1 MAVLEVRT
9 YPNEVLRKKALP
21 VESVDDETRRLMDDM
36 VETMYARAGLG
47 LAAPQVG
54 VSKRVVV
61 VHVAIQDGPEYPLTV
76 IANPELVSSGGSM
89 EFEEGCLSLP
99 GFTTVV
105 KRPSEVVVKGLDRD
119 GKEITIKAEGMF
131 AVVLQHEM
139 DHLDGILILDRA
151 GSIKREFYKKRLKKS
166 LAKAG

>member
-1 MAVLEVRT
+1 MAVMDVRT
-9 YPNEVLRKKALP
+9 YPDEVLKKKALP
-21 VESVDDETRRLMDDM
+21 VESVNDETRRLMDDM
-36 VETMYARAGLG
+36 VETMYAKAGLG
-47 LAAPQVG
+47 LSAPQVG
-54 VSKRVVV
+54 LSKRIIV
-61 VHVAIQDGPEYPLTV
+61 VHVAIQDGPEYPLIV
-76 IANPELVSSGGSM
+76 LANPELVSSAGSM

-105 KRPSEVVVKGLDRD
+105 KRPSEVVVKGLARD
-119 GKEITIKAEGMF
+119 GKEVTIKADGLF

-139 DHLDGILILDRA
+139 DHLDGTLILDRA